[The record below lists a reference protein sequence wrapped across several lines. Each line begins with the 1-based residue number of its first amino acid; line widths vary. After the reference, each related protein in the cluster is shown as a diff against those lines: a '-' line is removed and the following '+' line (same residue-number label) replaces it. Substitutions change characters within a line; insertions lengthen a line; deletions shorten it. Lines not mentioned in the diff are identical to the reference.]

1 MAQPRV
7 MIIDGNSLMHRAFYA
22 LPMLTNKKG
31 VPTNAVYGFTNMLL
45 RLIEDYKPDYL
56 GVAFD
61 KKGPTFRHEAYTE
74 YKATRQK
81 TPEELIPQFDLLKK
95 MLQLMGIA
103 IYEVDGYEAD
113 DILGTF
119 ARLAREKGWEAY
131 LVTGDRDALQLVS
144 PEVRVIMTKKGIS
157 DVRVF
162 DVEGIRNEYGLAP
175 SQIIDLKALM
185 GDSSDNIPGVPGIGE
200 KTALKLLYQY
210 HTVEQV
216 LDNADKISGQK
227 IKEALVKYREQ
238 AMLSK
243 RLATIVQDAPVDIK
257 LEDCCYEMPRSRDLL
272 EFLQELEF
280 HSIIEK
286 LGIQPESTV
295 SVKTPVRE
303 KNVIEVEARERLRQ
317 QVAGLIKSVRLAI
330 LVADGCI
337 TIADDPGR
345 VYRIMVRN
353 DLLSQGLDL
362 QDIFIEL
369 KPILESQEVR
379 KIVYDGKRLIL
390 EAHRYGIFVEGL
402 EFDVFIAAYLLDPA
416 KNRYDLSQ
424 MLYEYV
430 GLDVDDADAA
440 DLYLLAEHMRDKL
453 EETGMLYL
461 YQEIEHPLINVLADM
476 EITGFKVDKDML
488 EQLGEEFS
496 AELSSLT
503 REIYALAGEEFNIN
517 SPKQLGSVLFE
528 KLGLPVIKKSKTGY
542 STDIEVL
549 EQLRPYHEVVEKI
562 IEYRQVMKLKSTYI
576 DGLLSVIDPRDGRIH
591 SNFNQTVTATGRI
604 SSAEPNLQNIPVK
617 LEMGRRIRKVFVASG
632 EDYVL
637 VDADYSQIELRVLA
651 HMSGDPTFI
660 DAFRNNQDIH
670 LRTASE
676 IFGVPIDKVTP
687 QQRSSAKAVNFG
699 IVYGISDYGLARSLG
714 ISRKQARDY
723 IDSYF
728 ARYPKVKEYMEQIVE
743 IAKRQGYVTTL
754 MNRRRYIPEL
764 KSRNF
769 NIRSQGERLAMN
781 TPIQGSAADIIK
793 KAMNDVYAELK
804 RRNLKSKL
812 ILQVHDEL
820 IIDTYKPELE
830 EVKDLVV
837 RCMEN
842 AVSLSVPL
850 VVDIGVGRSWYD
862 AK

>member
-1 MAQPRV
+1 MGRPRV

-103 IYEVDGYEAD
+103 IYEVEGYEAD

-119 ARLAREKGWEAY
+119 ARMARERGWEAY

-162 DVEGIRNEYGLAP
+162 DVEGIKNEYGLTPA
-175 SQIIDLKALM
+175 QIIDLKALM

-200 KTALKLLYQY
+200 KTALKLLHQY

-227 IKEALVKYREQ
+227 LKEALIKYREQ

-243 RLATIVQDAPVDIK
+243 RLATIMQDAPVDIK
-257 LEDCCYEMPRSRDLL
+257 LEDCCYEIPHSRELL
-272 EFLQELEF
+272 EFLEELEF

-286 LGIQPESTV
+286 LGIQPESRV
-295 SVKTPVRE
+295 SVKTSVRE
-303 KNVIEVEARERLRQ
+303 KNVIEVNTGEELRQ
-317 QVAGLIKSVRLAI
+317 QVENLIKSIRLAI
-330 LVADGCI
+330 LVTDGCV
-337 TIADDPGR
+337 TIADNPGR
-345 VYRIMVRN
+345 VYRIKVKN
-353 DLLSQGLDL
+353 DLLSQGLNL

-369 KPILESQEVR
+369 KPILERQEVR

-390 EAHRYGIFVEGL
+390 EAYRYGICVEGL

-424 MLYEYV
+424 LLYEYAD
-430 GLDVDDADAA
+430 LDVDEADAA
-440 DLYLLAEHMRDKL
+440 DLYLLADHMRDKL
-453 EETGMLYL
+453 KETEMLCL
-461 YQEIEHPLINVLADM
+461 YEEIEHPLINVLADM
-476 EITGFKVDKDML
+476 EITGFKVDKRML

-517 SPKQLGSVLFE
+517 SPRQLGSVLFE

-549 EQLRPYHEVVEKI
+549 EQLRPYHELVEKI

-591 SNFNQTVTATGRI
+591 SSFNQTVTATGRI

-660 DAFRNNQDIH
+660 DAFKNNQDIH
-670 LRTASE
+670 MRTASE

-687 QQRSSAKAVNFG
+687 EQRSSAKAVNFG
-699 IVYGISDYGLARSLG
+699 IVYGISDYGLAKSLG
-714 ISRKQARDY
+714 ISRRQAREY

-728 ARYPKVKEYMEQIVE
+728 ARYPKVKEYMERIVE
-743 IAKRQGYVTTL
+743 IAKKQGYVTTL
-754 MNRRRYIPEL
+754 MNRRRYLPEL

-820 IIDTYKPELE
+820 IIDTYRPELE

-842 AVSLSVPL
+842 AVKLSVPL
-850 VVDIGVGRSWYD
+850 VVDVGVGRSWYD

>member
-1 MAQPRV
+1 MGRPRV

-81 TPEELIPQFDLLKK
+81 TPEELIPQFDLLKR

-103 IYEVDGYEAD
+103 IYEVEGYEAD

-119 ARLAREKGWEAY
+119 ARLARERGWEAY

-162 DVEGIRNEYGLAP
+162 DVEGIKNEYGLTPA
-175 SQIIDLKALM
+175 QIIDLKALM

-200 KTALKLLYQY
+200 KTALKLLHQY

-216 LDNADKISGQK
+216 LDNADKISSQK
-227 IKEALVKYREQ
+227 LKEALIKYREQ

-243 RLATIVQDAPVDIK
+243 RLATIMQDAPVDIK
-257 LEDCCYEMPRSRDLL
+257 LEDCCYEIPHSRELL
-272 EFLQELEF
+272 EFLEELEF

-286 LGIQPESTV
+286 LGIQPESRV
-295 SVKTPVRE
+295 SVKTSVRE
-303 KNVIEVEARERLRQ
+303 KNVIEVNTGEELRQ
-317 QVAGLIKSVRLAI
+317 QVENLIKSSRLAI
-330 LVADGCI
+330 LVTDGCV
-337 TIADDPGR
+337 TIADNPGR
-345 VYRIMVRN
+345 VYRIKVKN
-353 DLLSQGLDL
+353 DLLSQGLNL

-369 KPILESQEVR
+369 KPILERQEVR

-390 EAHRYGIFVEGL
+390 EAYRYGICVEGL

-424 MLYEYV
+424 LLYEYAD
-430 GLDVDDADAA
+430 LDVDDADAA
-440 DLYLLAEHMRDKL
+440 DLYLLAEHMREKL
-453 EETGMLYL
+453 KETEMLYL
-461 YQEIEHPLINVLADM
+461 YEEIEHPLINVLADM
-476 EITGFKVDKDML
+476 EITGFKVDKRML

-517 SPKQLGSVLFE
+517 SPRQLGSVLFE

-549 EQLRPYHEVVEKI
+549 EQLRPYHELVEKI

-591 SNFNQTVTATGRI
+591 SSFNQTVTATGRI

-660 DAFRNNQDIH
+660 DAFKNNQDIH

-699 IVYGISDYGLARSLG
+699 IVYGISDYGLAKSLG
-714 ISRKQARDY
+714 ISRRQAREY

-728 ARYPKVKEYMEQIVE
+728 ARYPKVKEYMERIVE
-743 IAKRQGYVTTL
+743 IAKKQGYVTTL
-754 MNRRRYIPEL
+754 MNRRRYLPEL

-804 RRNLKSKL
+804 RRNLRSKL

-842 AVSLSVPL
+842 AVKLSVPL
-850 VVDIGVGRSWYD
+850 VVDVGVGRSWYD

>member
-1 MAQPRV
+1 MGRPRV

-81 TPEELIPQFDLLKK
+81 TPEELIPQFDLLKR

-103 IYEVDGYEAD
+103 IYEVEGYEAD

-119 ARLAREKGWEAY
+119 ARLARERGWEAY

-162 DVEGIRNEYGLAP
+162 DVEGIKNEYGLTPA
-175 SQIIDLKALM
+175 QIIDLKALM

-200 KTALKLLYQY
+200 KTALKLLHQY

-227 IKEALVKYREQ
+227 LKEALIKYREQ

-243 RLATIVQDAPVDIK
+243 RLATIMQDAPVDIK
-257 LEDCCYEMPRSRDLL
+257 LEDRCYEIPHSRELL
-272 EFLQELEF
+272 EFLEELEF
-280 HSIIEK
+280 HSIIKK
-286 LGIQPESTV
+286 LGIQPESRV
-295 SVKTPVRE
+295 SVKTSVRE
-303 KNVIEVEARERLRQ
+303 KNVIEVNTGEELRQ
-317 QVAGLIKSVRLAI
+317 QVENLIKSSRLAI
-330 LVADGCI
+330 LVTDGCV
-337 TIADDPGR
+337 TIADNPGR
-345 VYRIMVRN
+345 VYRIKVKN
-353 DLLSQGLDL
+353 DLLSQGLNL

-369 KPILESQEVR
+369 KPILERQEVR
-379 KIVYDGKRLIL
+379 KIVHDGKRLIL
-390 EAHRYGIFVEGL
+390 EAHRCGIHVEGL

-424 MLYEYV
+424 LLYEYAD
-430 GLDVDDADAA
+430 LDVDDADAA
-440 DLYLLAEHMRDKL
+440 DLYLLADHMRDKL
-453 EETGMLYL
+453 KETEMLYL
-461 YQEIEHPLINVLADM
+461 YEEIEHPLINVLADM
-476 EITGFKVDKDML
+476 EITGFKVDKRML

-517 SPKQLGSVLFE
+517 SPRQLGSVLFE

-549 EQLRPYHEVVEKI
+549 EQLRPYHELVEKI

-576 DGLLSVIDPRDGRIH
+576 DGLLSVIDPGDGRIH
-591 SNFNQTVTATGRI
+591 SSFNQTVTATGRI

-687 QQRSSAKAVNFG
+687 EQRSSAKAVNFG
-699 IVYGISDYGLARSLG
+699 IVYGISDYGLAKSLG
-714 ISRKQARDY
+714 ISRKQAREY

-728 ARYPKVKEYMEQIVE
+728 ARYPKVKEYMERIVE
-743 IAKRQGYVTTL
+743 IAKKQGYVTTL
-754 MNRRRYIPEL
+754 MNRRRYLPEL

-820 IIDTYKPELE
+820 IIDTYRPELE

-842 AVSLSVPL
+842 AVKLSVPL
-850 VVDIGVGRSWYD
+850 VVDVGVGRSWYD

>member
-1 MAQPRV
+1 MGQPRV

-31 VPTNAVYGFTNMLL
+31 TPTNAVYGFTNMLL
-45 RLIEDYKPDYL
+45 RLIQDYKPNYL

-61 KKGPTFRHEAYTE
+61 KKGPTFRHEVYAD

-119 ARLAREKGWEAY
+119 ARLARERGWEAY

-144 PEVRVIMTKKGIS
+144 PEVRVIMTRKGIS
-157 DVRVF
+157 DVKVF
-162 DVEGIRNEYGLAP
+162 DVEEIEKEYGLTP

-200 KTALKLLYQY
+200 KTALKLLHQY

-216 LDNADKISGQK
+216 LDNADKISGK
-227 IKEALVKYREQ
+227 KLKEALIKYREQ

-243 RLATIVQDAPVDIK
+243 RLATIMQDAPVDIK
-257 LEDCCYEMPRSRDLL
+257 LEDCCYEIPHSRELL

-280 HSIIEK
+280 NSIIEK
-286 LGIQPESTV
+286 LGIRSESSV
-295 SVKTPVRE
+295 SVEMPVRE
-303 KNVIEVEARERLRQ
+303 KDMIEIKTVGELRQ
-317 QVAGLIKSVRLAI
+317 QVVNLVQSGRLAI
-330 LVADGCI
+330 LMTDDCM
-337 TIADDPGR
+337 TIADNPDR
-345 VYRIMVRN
+345 VYRMKLKG
-353 DLLSQGLDL
+353 DLLSEGLSL
-362 QDIFIEL
+362 EDIFIEL
-369 KPILESQEVR
+369 KPILERQDLKKV
-379 KIVYDGKRLIL
+379 VYDGKRLIL
-390 EAHRYGIFVEGL
+390 EAHKYGIGVEGL

-424 MLYEYV
+424 LLYEYAD
-430 GLDVDDADAA
+430 LDVDDADAA
-440 DLYLLAEHMRDKL
+440 DLYLLAEHMRNKL
-453 EETGMLYL
+453 KETEMLYL
-461 YQEIEHPLINVLADM
+461 YEEIEHPLINVLADM

-496 AELSSLT
+496 AELSNLT

-517 SPKQLGSVLFE
+517 SPRQLGSVLFE
-528 KLGLPVIKKSKTGY
+528 KLRLPVIKKSKTGY

-549 EQLRPYHEVVEKI
+549 EQLRPYHEVVDKI

-576 DGLLSVIDPRDGRIH
+576 DGLLGVIDPRDGRIH
-591 SNFNQTVTATGRI
+591 SSFNQTVTATGRI

-660 DAFRNNQDIH
+660 DAFKNNQDIH

-676 IFGVPIDKVTP
+676 IFGVPIEKVTP
-687 QQRSSAKAVNFG
+687 QQRNSAKAVNFG
-699 IVYGISDYGLARSLG
+699 IVYGISDYGLAKTLG
-714 ISRKQARDY
+714 ISRKQAKEY

-728 ARYPKVKEYMEQIVE
+728 ARYPKVKEYMERIVE
-743 IAKRQGYVTTL
+743 IAKKQGYVTTL

-842 AVSLSVPL
+842 AVKLSVPL
-850 VVDIGVGRSWYD
+850 VVDVGVGRSWYD

>member
-1 MAQPRV
+1 MGRPRV

-45 RLIEDYKPDYL
+45 RLIEDYKPGYL

-61 KKGPTFRHEAYTE
+61 KKGPTFRHEIYAE

-81 TPEELIPQFDLLKK
+81 APEELAPQFELLKK
-95 MLQLMGIA
+95 LLKLMGIA
-103 IYEVDGYEAD
+103 IHEVEGYEAD

-119 ARLAREKGWEAY
+119 ARLGKERGWEVY

-144 PEVRVIMTKKGIS
+144 PQVRVIMTKKGIS

-162 DVEGIRNEYGLAP
+162 DVEEIKKEYGLTPA
-175 SQIIDLKALM
+175 QIVDLKALM
-185 GDSSDNIPGVPGIGE
+185 GDSSDNIPGIPGIGE
-200 KTALKLLYQY
+200 KTALKLLHQY
-210 HTVEQV
+210 HTIEEV
-216 LDNADKISGQK
+216 LDNAQNVSGQK
-227 IKEALVKYREQ
+227 LKEALIKYKEQ

-243 RLATIVQDAPVDIK
+243 RLATIVQDAPLDIK
-257 LEDCCYEMPRSRDLL
+257 VENCSYEIPHSRELL
-272 EFLQELEF
+272 EFLEELEF
-280 HSIIEK
+280 QSIIEK
-286 LGIQPESTV
+286 LGIQPKERIATTASA
-295 SVKTPVRE
+295 RE
-303 KNVIEVEARERLRQ
+303 KNVIEVNTLDELRYHVQ
-317 QVAGLIKSVRLAI
+317 NLMNVSRVAI
-330 LVADGCI
+330 LVQDDCI
-337 TIADDPGR
+337 TISNSPAQ
-345 VYRIMVRN
+345 VYRMKLKG
-353 DLLSQGLDL
+353 DLLTQGLNH
-362 QDIFIEL
+362 QDVFMEL
-369 KPILESQEVR
+369 KPILEKQDLR

-390 EAHRYGIFVEGL
+390 EAHRYGIHVEGL

-416 KNRYDLSQ
+416 RNRYDLVQ
-424 MLYEYV
+424 LLYEYA
-430 GLDVDDADAA
+430 GLDVNDADAS
-440 DLYLLAEHMRDKL
+440 DLYLLAGYMREKL
-453 EETGMLYL
+453 KETEMLYL
-461 YQEIEHPLINVLADM
+461 YEEIEHPLINVLADM

-488 EQLGEEFS
+488 KQLGEEFS
-496 AELSSLT
+496 LELSNLT
-503 REIYALAGEEFNIN
+503 KEIYTLAGEEFNIN
-517 SPKQLGSVLFE
+517 SPKQLGYVLFE
-528 KLGLPVIKKSKTGY
+528 KLKLPVIKKGKTGY

-549 EQLRPYHEVVEKI
+549 EQLRPYHELVEKV

-576 DGLLSVIDPRDGRIH
+576 DGLLSVIDPRDGRVH
-591 SNFNQTVTATGRI
+591 SSFNQTVTATGRI

-637 VDADYSQIELRVLA
+637 VDADYSQIELRILA

-660 DAFRNNQDIH
+660 EAFRNNQDIH

-687 QQRSSAKAVNFG
+687 EQRSNAKAVNFG
-699 IVYGISDYGLARSLG
+699 IVYGISDYGLAKSLG
-714 ISRKQARDY
+714 ISRKQAREY

-728 ARYPKVKEYMEQIVE
+728 ARYPKVKEYMERIVE
-743 IAKRQGYVTTL
+743 IAKKQGYVTTL
-754 MNRRRYIPEL
+754 MNRRRYLPEL

-830 EVKDLVV
+830 EVKELVV

-842 AVSLSVPL
+842 AVKLSVPL
-850 VVDIGVGRSWYD
+850 VVDVGVGRSWYD

>member
-1 MAQPRV
+1 MKRPLV

-31 VPTNAVYGFTNMLL
+31 MPTNAVYGFTNMLL
-45 RLIEDYKPDYL
+45 KLIEDYKPDYL

-61 KKGPTFRHEAYTE
+61 KKGPTFRHEAYAE
-74 YKATRQK
+74 YKGTRQK
-81 TPEELIPQFDLLKK
+81 TPEVLIPQFDVLKK

-119 ARLAREKGWEAY
+119 ARLVKEKGWEAY

-162 DVEGIRNEYGLAP
+162 DVEGIKNEYGLTP
-175 SQIIDLKALM
+175 DQIIDLKALM

-200 KTALKLLYQY
+200 KTALKLLHQY

-216 LDNADKISGQK
+216 LDNTDNISGQK
-227 IKEALVKYREQ
+227 LKESLIKYREQ

-257 LEDCCYEMPRSRDLL
+257 LEDCCYEIPHSRELL

-280 HSIIEK
+280 HSIIDK
-286 LGIQPESTV
+286 LGIRPESTD
-295 SVKTPVRE
+295 SAKMPARE
-303 KNVIEVEARERLRQ
+303 KDTIEVSTAKELRQ
-317 QVAGLIKSVRLAI
+317 QVANLINRDRLAI
-330 LVADGCI
+330 LVTEGCI
-337 TIADDPGR
+337 TIADGPGR
-345 VYRIMVRN
+345 VYRIRVRN
-353 DLLSQGLDL
+353 DLLPQGVNL
-362 QDIFIEL
+362 QDIFIEM
-369 KPILESQEVR
+369 KPILERPEVR
-379 KIVYDGKRLIL
+379 KVVYDGKKLIL
-390 EAHRYGIFVEGL
+390 EAHRHGVRVEGL
-402 EFDVFIAAYLLDPA
+402 EFDAFIAAYLLDPA
-416 KNRYDLSQ
+416 KNRYDLNQ
-424 MLYEYV
+424 ILYEYA
-430 GLDVDDADAA
+430 GLDVDVADAA
-440 DLYLLAEHMRDKL
+440 DLYLLTEHMRDKL
-453 EETGMLYL
+453 QETDMLYL
-461 YQEIEHPLINVLADM
+461 YREIEHPLINVLADM

-496 AELSSLT
+496 AELSNLT

-517 SPKQLGSVLFE
+517 SPRQLGHVLFE

-549 EQLRPYHEVVEKI
+549 EQLRPYHELVEKI

-576 DGLLSVIDPRDGRIH
+576 DGLLSVIDPWDGRIH

-604 SSAEPNLQNIPVK
+604 SSTEPNLQNIPVK
-617 LEMGRRIRKVFVASG
+617 IEMGRRIRKVFVAGG

-651 HMSGDPTFI
+651 HISGDPTFI

-676 IFGVPIDKVTP
+676 IFGVPIDRVTP

-699 IVYGISDYGLARSLG
+699 IVYGISDYGLARNLG
-714 ISRKQARDY
+714 ISRSHAREY

-728 ARYPKVKEYMEQIVE
+728 ARYPKVKEYMERIVE
-743 IAKRQGYVTTL
+743 IAKKQGYVTTL

-804 RRNLKSKL
+804 RRNLRSKL

-842 AVSLSVPL
+842 AVKLSVPL
-850 VVDIGVGRSWYD
+850 VVDVGVGRSWYD

>member
-1 MAQPRV
+1 
-7 MIIDGNSLMHRAFYA
+7 
-22 LPMLTNKKG
+22 PMLTNKKG

-61 KKGPTFRHEAYTE
+61 KKGPTFRHEVYTE

-81 TPEELIPQFDLLKK
+81 TPEELTPQFDLLEK
-95 MLQLMGIA
+95 MLQLMGID
-103 IYEVDGYEAD
+103 IYEVEGYEAD

-119 ARLAREKGWEAY
+119 ARLARERGWEAY

-144 PEVRVIMTKKGIS
+144 PEVKVIMTKKGIS

-162 DVEGIRNEYGLAP
+162 DVEEIKNEYGLTPA
-175 SQIIDLKALM
+175 QIIDLKALM

-200 KTALKLLYQY
+200 KTALKLLHQY

-216 LDNADKISGQK
+216 LDNADKISGK
-227 IKEALVKYREQ
+227 KLKEALIKYREQ

-243 RLATIVQDAPVDIK
+243 RLATIMQDAPVDIK
-257 LEDCCYEMPRSRDLL
+257 LEDCCYEIPHSRELL

-280 HSIIEK
+280 NSIIEK
-286 LGIQPESTV
+286 LGIRSESSV
-295 SVKTPVRE
+295 SVEMPVRE
-303 KNVIEVEARERLRQ
+303 KDMIEIKTVGELRQ
-317 QVAGLIKSVRLAI
+317 QVVNLVQSGRLAI
-330 LVADGCI
+330 LMTDDCM
-337 TIADDPGR
+337 TIADNPDR
-345 VYRIMVRN
+345 VYRMKLKG
-353 DLLSQGLDL
+353 DLLSEGLSL
-362 QDIFIEL
+362 EDIFIEL
-369 KPILESQEVR
+369 KPILERQDLKKV
-379 KIVYDGKRLIL
+379 VYDGKRLIL
-390 EAHRYGIFVEGL
+390 EAHKYGIGVEGL

-424 MLYEYV
+424 LLYEYAD
-430 GLDVDDADAA
+430 LDVDDADAA
-440 DLYLLAEHMRDKL
+440 DLYLLAAHMREKL
-453 EETGMLYL
+453 KETEMLYL
-461 YQEIEHPLINVLADM
+461 YEEIEHPLINVLADM
-476 EITGFKVDKDML
+476 EITGFKVDRDML

-528 KLGLPVIKKSKTGY
+528 KLKLPVIKKTKTGY

-549 EQLRPYHEVVEKI
+549 EQLRPYHELVEKI

-576 DGLLSVIDPRDGRIH
+576 DGLLSVIDPSDGRVH
-591 SNFNQTVTATGRI
+591 SSFNQTVTATCRI

-699 IVYGISDYGLARSLG
+699 IVYGISDYGLAKSLG
-714 ISRKQARDY
+714 ISR
-723 IDSYF
+723 
-728 ARYPKVKEYMEQIVE
+728 
-743 IAKRQGYVTTL
+743 
-754 MNRRRYIPEL
+754 
-764 KSRNF
+764 
-769 NIRSQGERLAMN
+769 
-781 TPIQGSAADIIK
+781 
-793 KAMNDVYAELK
+793 
-804 RRNLKSKL
+804 
-812 ILQVHDEL
+812 
-820 IIDTYKPELE
+820 
-830 EVKDLVV
+830 
-837 RCMEN
+837 
-842 AVSLSVPL
+842 
-850 VVDIGVGRSWYD
+850 
-862 AK
+862 

>member
-1 MAQPRV
+1 MGQPRV

-31 VPTNAVYGFTNMLL
+31 TPTNAVYGFTNMLL
-45 RLIEDYKPDYL
+45 RLIQDYKPNYL

-61 KKGPTFRHEAYTE
+61 KKGPTFRHEVYAD

-119 ARLAREKGWEAY
+119 ARLARERGWEAY

-144 PEVRVIMTKKGIS
+144 PEVRVIMTRKGIS
-157 DVRVF
+157 DVKVF
-162 DVEGIRNEYGLAP
+162 DVEEIEKEYGLTP

-200 KTALKLLYQY
+200 KTALKLLHQY

-216 LDNADKISGQK
+216 LDNADKISGK
-227 IKEALVKYREQ
+227 KLKEALIKYREQ

-243 RLATIVQDAPVDIK
+243 RLATIMQDAPVDIK
-257 LEDCCYEMPRSRDLL
+257 LEDCCYEIPHSRELL

-280 HSIIEK
+280 NSIIEK
-286 LGIQPESTV
+286 LGIRSESSV
-295 SVKTPVRE
+295 SVEMPVRE
-303 KNVIEVEARERLRQ
+303 KDMIEIKTVEELRQ
-317 QVAGLIKSVRLAI
+317 QVANLVQSGRLAI
-330 LVADGCI
+330 LMTDDCM
-337 TIADDPGR
+337 TIADNPDR
-345 VYRIMVRN
+345 VYRIKLKR
-353 DLLSQGLDL
+353 DLLSEGLSL
-362 QDIFIEL
+362 EDIFIEL
-369 KPILESQEVR
+369 KPILERQDLKKV
-379 KIVYDGKRLIL
+379 VYDGKRLIL
-390 EAHRYGIFVEGL
+390 EAHKYGIGVEGL

-424 MLYEYV
+424 LLYEYAD
-430 GLDVDDADAA
+430 LDVDDADAA
-440 DLYLLAEHMRDKL
+440 DLYLLAEHMRNKL
-453 EETGMLYL
+453 KETEMLYL
-461 YQEIEHPLINVLADM
+461 YEEIEHPLINVLADM

-517 SPKQLGSVLFE
+517 SPRQLGSVLFE
-528 KLGLPVIKKSKTGY
+528 KLRLPVIKKSKTGY

-549 EQLRPYHEVVEKI
+549 EQLRPYHEVVDKI

-591 SNFNQTVTATGRI
+591 SSFNQTVTATGRI

-660 DAFRNNQDIH
+660 DAFKNNQDIH

-676 IFGVPIDKVTP
+676 IFGVPIEKVTS
-687 QQRSSAKAVNFG
+687 QQRNSAKAVNFG
-699 IVYGISDYGLARSLG
+699 IVYGISDYGLAKTLG
-714 ISRKQARDY
+714 ISRKQAKEY

-728 ARYPKVKEYMEQIVE
+728 ARYPKVKEYMERIVE
-743 IAKRQGYVTTL
+743 IAKKQGYVTTL

-842 AVSLSVPL
+842 AVKLSVPL
-850 VVDIGVGRSWYD
+850 VVDVG
-862 AK
+862 